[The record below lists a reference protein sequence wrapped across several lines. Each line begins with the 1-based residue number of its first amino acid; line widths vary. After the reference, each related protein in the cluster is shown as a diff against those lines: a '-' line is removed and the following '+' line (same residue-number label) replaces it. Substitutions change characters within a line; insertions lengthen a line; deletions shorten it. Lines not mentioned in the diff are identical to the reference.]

1 MLKNIV
7 SDVRKLVH
15 AGTDCLQAVRKYY
28 AFQNSLSAGES
39 EYGQLNLEKI
49 KLHIELDK
57 TELARRSGML
67 AEETAKAKAKA
78 EQWGPTVHVNKE
90 ELEQVVSGLQAAM
103 QRNPPPA
110 PFPQEF
116 FLKHG
121 KEVSPQEIVE
131 ELEEHIKEL
140 QDKLRNDTDA
150 AAYQKLVDKL
160 ALAENRFQRAVRDCR
175 AAGHARDALH
185 AENVALT
192 EKLASAANAEC
203 KLRESMAREE
213 ELGARLTSFINQCRE
228 LEAQALTDANTILEL
243 RKQVESDKKERNRL
257 REILGLEDFAPD
269 AEGIPAHVRGLK
281 GKIKDLTQQLTE
293 RDTQAHKNA
302 SIISQLRE
310 NNAQLE
316 RERVGVEKALDP
328 NGSRGA
334 RGLVE
339 HALWVM
345 GKMNSLEDK
354 LKNANAQEVRLN
366 VEVQHLKKALAQTT
380 GVPILS
386 ATQQVKVE

>member
-28 AFQNSLSAGES
+28 AFQNSLSAGEC

-57 TELARRSGML
+57 TELARRKNML
-67 AEETAKAKAKA
+67 SEEGAKAKAKA
-78 EQWGPTVHVNKE
+78 EQWGSTVHVNEE
-90 ELEQVVSGLQAAM
+90 ELQHVVGELRAAM

-110 PFPQEF
+110 PFPPEF

-121 KEVSPQEIVE
+121 KEVSAREIVE
-131 ELEEHIKEL
+131 ELEGHIKEP

-150 AAYQKLVDKL
+150 AAYQELANKL
-160 ALAENRFQRAVRDCR
+160 ALSENRLRRSIDTCR
-175 AAGHARDALH
+175 GLDIQVH
-185 AENVALT
+185 
-192 EKLASAANAEC
+192 
-203 KLRESMAREE
+203 
-213 ELGARLTSFINQCRE
+213 
-228 LEAQALTDANTILEL
+228 TDANTILEL

-269 AEGIPAHVRGLK
+269 AEGIPTHVRGLK
-281 GKIKDLTQQLTE
+281 GKIKDLTEKLAE
-293 RDTQAHKNA
+293 RDTQLGRNA

-310 NNAQLE
+310 SVTALE
-316 RERVGVEKALDP
+316 KERFGVGKALDP
-328 NGSRGA
+328 HDGRGV
-334 RGLVE
+334 RSLVE

-345 GKMNSLEDK
+345 GEVNSLEDK
-354 LKNANAQEVRLN
+354 LANSNAQEVRLN
-366 VEVQHLKKALAQTT
+366 VEVQHLKKALAQAT
-380 GVPILS
+380 GVPILA
-386 ATQQVKVE
+386 ATQQQKE

>member
-1 MLKNIV
+1 MFSDMRSEVRNLLLVASELGGQV
-7 SDVRKLVH
+7 SQYVKVLRVEKERLLPLDEAQEVLDVLMAER
-15 AGTDCLQAVRKYY
+15 DQAQ
-28 AFQNSLSAGES
+28 AAEA
-39 EYGQLNLEKI
+39 NLFKAI
-49 KLHIELDK
+49 QKRDIELAK
-57 TELARRSGML
+57 YKELARRSGML

-131 ELEEHIKEL
+131 ELEGHIKEL
-140 QDKLRNDTDA
+140 QDKLANDTDA

-160 ALAENRFQRAVRDCR
+160 ALTSNRLNR
-175 AAGHARDALH
+175 
-185 AENVALT
+185 
-192 EKLASAANAEC
+192 S
-203 KLRESMAREE
+203 
-213 ELGARLTSFINQCRE
+213 INTCGE
-228 LEAQALTDANTILEL
+228 LETQALTDANTILEL

-281 GKIKDLTQQLTE
+281 GKIKDL
-293 RDTQAHKNA
+293 
-302 SIISQLRE
+302 
-310 NNAQLE
+310 
-316 RERVGVEKALDP
+316 
-328 NGSRGA
+328 
-334 RGLVE
+334 
-339 HALWVM
+339 
-345 GKMNSLEDK
+345 EDK
-354 LKNANAQEVRLN
+354 LAHSNAQEVRLN
-366 VEVQHLKKALAQTT
+366 VEVQHLKKALAQAT